1 MTERAH
7 DPDVARKI
15 VDGNRYMTIG
25 TADGA
30 GAPWVSPVWYAP
42 EGYSTFYWV
51 SHPEARHSR
60 NLEVRPQ
67 VAIVIFD
74 STVPIGTGQALYLAA
89 EAALVDEDAEVEH
102 GVGVF
107 SRRSQEQGA
116 AAWTPENV
124 APSAGLRLYRARVS
138 EHFLLGERDERVPVD
153 PG

>member
-25 TADGA
+25 TADES

-60 NLEVRPQ
+60 NIEVRPR

-89 EAALVDEDAEVEH
+89 EAALVDDDAEVED
-102 GVGVF
+102 GIRVF
-107 SRRSQEQGA
+107 SSRSQDQGA
-116 AAWTPENV
+116 VSWGPEDV
-124 APSAGLRLYRARVS
+124 APSAGIRLYRAKAS
-138 EHFLLGERDERVPVD
+138 EHFLLGTQDLRVPVD
-153 PG
+153 LG